1 MALDPR
7 LLEILACPDDK
18 GPLYYFP
25 GEGGVPGEPGEGG
38 VPGEPGEGGVPGESG
53 DSFLVC
59 PACRRRYEVRDD
71 IPVMLIDEAVILS
84 EDEVAGLVERAGRE
98 GIAPTFSAE
107 A

>member
-25 GEGGVPGEPGEGG
+25 EGAHGT
-38 VPGEPGEGGVPGESG
+38 
-53 DSFLVC
+53 LLC
-59 PACRRRYEVRDD
+59 TACRRRYDVRDD
-71 IPVMLIDEAVILS
+71 IPVMLIDEATVLTPA
-84 EDEVAGLVERAGRE
+84 EVDTLVERARVE
-98 GIAPTFSAE
+98 GISPTFDKGTPPAPGQ

>member
-25 GEGGVPGEPGEGG
+25 EPEAADGA
-38 VPGEPGEGGVPGESG
+38 
-53 DSFLVC
+53 LIC

-71 IPVMLIDEAVILS
+71 IPVMLIDEATTLPQAEIDTL
-84 EDEVAGLVERAGRE
+84 LERARAE
-98 GIAPTFSAE
+98 GITPTFE
-107 A
+107 KP